1 MCKKFFF
8 SVWEYM
14 DKIDEKK
21 SVWISMV
28 VIVSVNVLFWF
39 FSMFYS
45 NFNIRIEKII
55 SLLNGILFLC

>member
-1 MCKKFFF
+1 
-8 SVWEYM
+8 M

-28 VIVSVNVLFWF
+28 VVVSVNVLFWF

>member
-45 NFNIRIEKII
+45 NFNIRIGKII
-55 SLLNGILFLC
+55 SLINGILFLC

>member
-28 VIVSVNVLFWF
+28 VVVSVNVLFWF

>member
-21 SVWISMV
+21 LVWISMV
-28 VIVSVNVLFWF
+28 VVVSVNVLFWF

>member
-14 DKIDEKK
+14 VKIDEKK

-28 VIVSVNVLFWF
+28 VVVSVNVLFWF

>member
-55 SLLNGILFLC
+55 SLLNGILFLG